1 MTRAQPAWA
10 PSAFLNSVWVATG
23 ETPEWVADRT
33 DALLA
38 QLGVALGVARWDTS
52 RNQRW
57 EGSPVQL
64 ANIVRG
70 NPVHEALPEGEEG
83 EVLPS
88 EGYAMVLSGVGSA
101 AAVKVWI
108 NAGYVA
114 VGRRVPRHNLHIDLS
129 ETAAGGITSEV
140 GDAVAV
146 AVATAWRPATLVLT
160 DSVTNRLARRGGWKI
175 GAGYRTWINSE
186 VGTVRRV
193 SAGLTTSEVA
203 GGTMISAPDDWPAEH
218 VIAAM
223 IETLNS
229 NGLDE
234 VPH

>member
-1 MTRAQPAWA
+1 M
-10 PSAFLNSVWVATG
+10 
-23 ETPEWVADRT
+23 
-33 DALLA
+33 
-38 QLGVALGVARWDTS
+38 
-52 RNQRW
+52 
-57 EGSPVQL
+57 
-64 ANIVRG
+64 
-70 NPVHEALPEGEEG
+70 
-83 EVLPS
+83 
-88 EGYAMVLSGVGSA
+88 
-101 AAVKVWI
+101 
-108 NAGYVA
+108 
-114 VGRRVPRHNLHIDLS
+114 S